1 MEQLFEL
8 IYQLEADDKIEH
20 SEFLSLEIPLVKQ
33 ISDDAS
39 FLLITDDGLCDW
51 ANIYYLEDRGI
62 YVFPVESDGFGW
74 LIGGIP
80 TSKGV
85 ITYG

>member
-1 MEQLFEL
+1 MEQLFEH
-8 IYQLEADDKIEH
+8 ICQLEEDETIEQ
-20 SEFLSLEIPLVKQ
+20 SEFLSLDNSLVKQ

-62 YVFPVESDGFGW
+62 YVFPVEADGFGW

-80 TSKGV
+80 TSRGI